1 MARDKFMA
9 QLDANL
15 VNQAAFVNEPQ
26 WMTDLRINEFNK
38 LADEALPRVD
48 KIKYQSWKV
57 INQKVTSSD
66 AIATET
72 FTVTEEM
79 QAAEVVICDFET
91 ALTEHE
97 DLLKPYLEKICE
109 KQTDRL
115 TSLNFAALNQ
125 GTFIYVP
132 KNVEL
137 KTPINITTTQHTE
150 TQRTLFDRIVIV
162 GDVNSHFDVV
172 HSTQSQ
178 GNAKTIAH
186 LSADVFAKT
195 GSKIQFFGMDATA
208 SNTTSFIMRHAW
220 ASKHATMNWMI
231 GALNDGNTVA
241 DFMVDLD
248 GEGSVSDSR
257 VVGIANGRQQQGI
270 NTRLTNFG
278 VHSDAQ
284 IDQRGAI
291 LDKAK
296 IVFNGIGKVQHGA
309 HNANNQQQNHVLM
322 LSDEASGDANPI
334 LLINEH
340 DVVAGHAA
348 SIGRIDEKQL
358 YYLMSRGLSKTVA
371 EKLVIRGFLGIILA
385 QIPSKTIRDQMVTTI
400 ERKLD
405 HERPTP

>member
-15 VNQAAFVNEPQ
+15 VNHASFFNEPA
-26 WMTDLRINEFNK
+26 WMTDLRIQEFNK

-48 KIKYQSWKV
+48 KIKYQGWKV
-57 INQKVTSSD
+57 INKADDTNPV
-66 AIATET
+66 ATET
-72 FTVTEEM
+72 FEVTPEM
-79 QAAEVVICDFET
+79 EAAGVVICDFET
-91 ALTEHE
+91 AVTEHAE
-97 DLLKPYLEKICE
+97 LLKPYLEKVCD

-115 TSLNFAALNQ
+115 TSLNFAGINT

-137 KTPINITTTQHTE
+137 KTPINITTIQDTE

-162 GDVNSHFDVV
+162 GDVNSHFDVF
-172 HSTQSQ
+172 HSTQSH

-186 LSADVFAKT
+186 LTADVFAKT

-358 YYLMSRGLSKTVA
+358 YYLMSRGLSKAVA

-385 QIPSKTIRDQMVTTI
+385 QIPAKTIRNQMIETI

-405 HERPTP
+405 HERPNP